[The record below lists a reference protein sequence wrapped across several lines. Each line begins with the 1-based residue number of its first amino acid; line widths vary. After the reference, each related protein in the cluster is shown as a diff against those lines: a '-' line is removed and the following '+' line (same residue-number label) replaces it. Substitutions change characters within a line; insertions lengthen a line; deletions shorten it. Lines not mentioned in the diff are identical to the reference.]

1 MVQRIFSSMTR
12 QKEELAP
19 LRPGKLGI
27 YVCGVTPYDY
37 SHVGHARVYVVF
49 DTVVRWL
56 RRDHHVTYVRN
67 FTDVEDKIIKRAK
80 ESGEEP
86 LALAERFAQA
96 YLEDMAAL
104 SVGRADVEP
113 RVSTHMAE
121 IIEFIRALEDKGF
134 AYRVP
139 SATGVEGAGFDV
151 YFRVRKMDA
160 ARYLQLSGRSL
171 EDMRSGARVAV
182 DERKDDPLDFA
193 LWKSAK
199 AGEIFWDSPW
209 GKGRPGWH
217 IECSAMSAKHL
228 GVTFDIHGGGK
239 DLLFPHHTNEI
250 AQSECRHDGAVMSRI
265 WMHNGFVNVEAAD
278 TDGVDAELVEEI
290 VDERGQRIK
299 VVKMSKSLGNFFTI
313 REVLAR
319 YTPEALRTLLL
330 STHYRSPIAFSERL
344 VEEAERRAQRLHE
357 TRRRVR
363 RYLEKN
369 AAEEGPTLE
378 RVFSRP
384 GEPFAPLAD
393 FQAAME
399 DDFNTPKAFAAQN
412 ELLKVANLLV
422 DGREKELTG
431 QKLKPGQRAALLR
444 EWTSAMERIGA
455 VLGVGERDA
464 DHFLEEQRAL
474 GLKTRGVPEADV
486 RRLLDER
493 AAAKAAKDYASADQ
507 ARAALGKLGVEVRDT
522 PDGVEWNIA

>member
-1 MVQRIFSSMTR
+1 MVQRIYNSMTR
-12 QKEELAP
+12 QKEELLP
-19 LRPGKLGI
+19 LRPGKVGM
-27 YVCGVTPYDY
+27 YVCGVTPYDH

-49 DTVVRWL
+49 DTVLRWL
-56 RRDHHVTYVRN
+56 RRDHQVTYVRN
-67 FTDVEDKIIKRAK
+67 FTDVEDKIIKRAR

-104 SVGRADVEP
+104 SVARADVEP

-121 IIEFIRALEDKGF
+121 IVAFIEALEQKGF

-139 SATGVEGAGFDV
+139 SSTGVEGAGFDV
-151 YFRVRKMDA
+151 YFRVRKMDG

-171 EDMRSGARVAV
+171 EDMRAGARVAV

-199 AGEIFWDSPW
+199 PSEIYWDSPW
-209 GKGRPGWH
+209 GRGRPGWH
-217 IECSAMSAKHL
+217 IECSAMSEKHL

-250 AQSECRHDGAVMSRI
+250 AQSECRHDGAVMARI
-265 WMHNGFVNVEAAD
+265 WMHNGFVNVEAQD
-278 TDGVDAELVEEI
+278 TSGVSEDLVEEI
-290 VDERGQRIK
+290 VDEHGQRVK

-330 STHYRSPIAFSERL
+330 STHYRGPIAFSERL

-363 RYLEKN
+363 RYLDKN
-369 AAEEGPTLE
+369 TPEDGPGLE
-378 RVFSRP
+378 TVFSRP
-384 GEPFAPLAD
+384 GEPFRPLAD
-393 FQAAME
+393 FVEAME

-422 DGREKELTG
+422 DGREKELIG
-431 QKLKPGQRAALLR
+431 QKLKPAQRARLLG
-444 EWTSAMERIGA
+444 EWTRAMEQLGA
-455 VLGVGERDA
+455 VLGVGAADPDA
-464 DHFLEEQRAL
+464 FLLQQRTL
-474 GLKTRGVPEADV
+474 RLQTRGVDPAEV
-486 RRLLDER
+486 ERLLGER
-493 AAAKAAKDYASADQ
+493 AAAKGAKDYARADQ
-507 ARAALGKLGVEVRDT
+507 ARDALLKLGIEVRDT
-522 PDGVEWNIA
+522 PEGVEWNIA